1 MQQKADEYQKQ
12 AKLKDSLQQQLTAK
26 DTEISKLRSSVI
38 ELEGELQ
45 RCQQDLELALSKE
58 VPPIP
63 PLPSEVPTVSMIG
76 LMEESVPTLPSNEVV
91 PSPIPSNT
99 DSHVVEAGTSDDAIV
114 EVLQQM
120 IDSPESFSLDT
131 IDDVSFPGRFNN
143 VLSYR
148 LRVQ

>member
-1 MQQKADEYQKQ
+1 
-12 AKLKDSLQQQLTAK
+12 
-26 DTEISKLRSSVI
+26 
-38 ELEGELQ
+38 
-45 RCQQDLELALSKE
+45 
-58 VPPIP
+58 
-63 PLPSEVPTVSMIG
+63 MIG